1 MIELEFSKIFV
12 IESLRAKDFKTG
24 QSLFNDII
32 KRRLEQRDLYD
43 SCELMMPNSKNE
55 FFECFEK
62 IKNQSI
68 YKPVNPIIHLEIHGN
83 EDGLELNN
91 NEIITWNELQF
102 RLIEINVI
110 SKNNLF
116 ITMATCFGGHI
127 YKVIKPNFRCPFWG
141 FVGAF
146 EEVFMDDIL
155 DNYGA
160 FYDEFLQ
167 SLDFNQAVLALN
179 YSNENHQS
187 KFNFQNTQ
195 HIFNE
200 AYKNYEQ
207 KYLTEEVIEKRLNI
221 LLQEAKETQELKG
234 WSDEAI
240 KKSLRY
246 LMVDAKELLKEN
258 MMMNFFMWDI
268 FPQNKP
274 IK

>member
-1 MIELEFSKIFV
+1 MFVLEFSKIFV
-12 IESLRAKDFKTG
+12 IESLRAEDFKTG

-32 KRRLEQRDLYD
+32 KRRLEQRGLNE
-43 SCELMMPNSKNE
+43 SCELMMPNSKIG
-55 FFECFEK
+55 FFGCLEK

-68 YKPVNPIIHLEIHGN
+68 YKPVNPIMHFEIHGN
-83 EDGLELNN
+83 EEGLQLNN

-102 RLIEINVI
+102 RLIELNVI
-110 SKNNLF
+110 IKNNLF
-116 ITMATCFGGHI
+116 ITMATCFGGYI

-167 SLDFNQAVLALN
+167 SLDFNQAVSALN
-179 YSNENHQS
+179 YSNENHHS
-187 KFNFQNTQ
+187 KFIFHNTQ
-195 HIFNE
+195 HIFNV
-200 AYKNYEQ
+200 AYKNYEH

-221 LLQEAKETQELKG
+221 GLRDAKETQELKG

-246 LMVDAKELLKEN
+246 FMVDAKELLKEN